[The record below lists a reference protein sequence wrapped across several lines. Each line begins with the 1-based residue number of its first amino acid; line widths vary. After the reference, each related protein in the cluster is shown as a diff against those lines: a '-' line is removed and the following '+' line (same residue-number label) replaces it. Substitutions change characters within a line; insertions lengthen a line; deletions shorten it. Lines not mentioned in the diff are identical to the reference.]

1 MATEVNK
8 IIFEIEITDKGIKRK
23 IDGATVSISKF
34 EKELK
39 KASESTKQLNNE
51 LSGRAK
57 LTTNAGLAGATL
69 TELGRTISDSNY
81 GIRGMANNLS
91 QLSTLFITMIQKV
104 DDNIKGF
111 ARLTTTLRMLGRE
124 LLGPLGI
131 ILAFQ
136 FVISRME
143 KADMEAK
150 KTAEGFDKMGDSI
163 SDAGR
168 DLKMLR
174 SILERGNLSLED
186 AQIAV
191 DAANNSY
198 SNLNLTLDDNGRLTK
213 NSTIALDNFI
223 LSMEKAAKATALLQ
237 QANSLV
243 NDERL
248 KQEEFEKKLGKID
261 EPGFWGK
268 IGEELNYLG
277 QFLGG
282 GTGAGS
288 ANRIIKTREEL
299 KNDYIGVL
307 KNQRATERQ
316 IFEDSMADIQE
327 TFEKEGL
334 LASAFNKNRVAND
347 KNTKQKLLDEI
358 ESFSKK
364 SKELLAKDEFELLK
378 IQREADVKRLELA
391 GATEEQIFQ
400 VKLYY
405 DLEYFKLL
413 KEANDK
419 FKKENED
426 YRDEVK
432 KATEFLLR
440 ERIKEIKEFES
451 IQKQMFSSLSTLLG
465 GFSDVQKE
473 IHQGNIDRIN
483 REKDLVLQNDE
494 LTQKEK
500 ERRLRQI
507 ESQEIAAQKRKIK
520 SERDMFT
527 LQQTL
532 KIAQAALSLKLY
544 LMEQTQEAELL
555 KSKATG
561 YSAEVT
567 MDAEKNIAAGSGS
580 IGKFVSVLGPIA
592 GPIAYGAMIAGMI
605 ATIVKARKQAKNA
618 IKNLVPSTNISDGS
632 TGGGAAVQAPAFNVV
647 GATQT
652 SQLAQTIA
660 GADDKPLRAYV
671 VASDVSTAQELE
683 RSTIEGASIG

>member
-1 MATEVNK
+1 MATQQKNE
-8 IIFEIEITDKGIKRK
+8 IIFQIIFDDTGVTRK
-23 IDGATVSISKF
+23 IGNAEVSVKKF
-34 EKELK
+34 DRELK
-39 KASESTKQLNNE
+39 KATLSTKELNNE

-91 QLSTLFITMIQKV
+91 QLSTLFITMISKV

-111 ARLTTTLRMLGRE
+111 ARLGVTLKMLWRE
-124 LLGPLGI
+124 LMGPLGI

-136 FVISRME
+136 IFLARLE
-143 KADMEAK
+143 RADMK
-150 KTAEGFDKMGDSI
+150 KRELTDTTDKLTKAEGAAAVQLKELLYAIKNNTLSYDELSIAVKNANDKYDDLNIVIDENGTVTEDSI
-163 SDAGR
+163 V
-168 DLKMLR
+168 
-174 SILERGNLSLED
+174 SI
-186 AQIAV
+186 
-191 DAANNSY
+191 NN
-198 SNLNLTLDDNGRLTK
+198 K
-213 NSTIALDNFI
+213 IIALEN
-223 LSMEKAAKATALLQ
+223 LAKANAAVQKFEEIYAKQLEMEIRHRNEMNETDKVIGFDRIKRITSYGATVK
-237 QANSLV
+237 NTE
-243 NDERL
+243 DET
-248 KQEEFEKKLGKID
+248 Q
-261 EPGFWGK
+261 
-268 IGEELNYLG
+268 
-277 QFLGG
+277 
-282 GTGAGS
+282 
-288 ANRIIKTREEL
+288 TRRE
-299 KNDYIGVL
+299 
-307 KNQRATERQ
+307 
-316 IFEDSMADIQE
+316 
-327 TFEKEGL
+327 
-334 LASAFNKNRVAND
+334 NRVASLQKTQKAEKEVLDKELADLRAYVDEHGILSDFFNTNRTNSRKEGND
-347 KNTKQKLLDEI
+347 KIADEI
-358 ESFSKK
+358 ESFNQKTR
-364 SKELLAKDEFELLK
+364 ELLAKNEFELLR
-378 IQREADVKRLELA
+378 IQYEADVKRLELA
-391 GATEEQIFQ
+391 GATEEQIGQ

-405 DLEYFKLL
+405 MVQYYQLLQEKRLEDF
-413 KEANDK
+413 
-419 FKKENED
+419 ENEKK
-426 YRDEVK
+426 YNEEVK

-440 ERIKEIKEFES
+440 ERIKEIKEFEA

-483 REKDLVLQNDE
+483 RERDLVLQNDE

-618 IKNLVPSTNISDGS
+618 IKNLVPSTNVSEGS
-632 TGGGAAVQAPAFNVV
+632 TGGGASIQAPAFNVV

-660 GADDKPLRAYV
+660 GAEDKPLRAYV
-671 VASDVSTAQELE
+671 VASDVTTAQELE

>member
-1 MATEVNK
+1 MATEQVNK
-8 IIFEIEITDKGIKRK
+8 MIFQIIFDDTGVTRK
-23 IDGATVSISKF
+23 IGNAEVSVKKF
-34 EKELK
+34 DRELK
-39 KASESTKQLNNE
+39 KAALSTKQLNNE

-91 QLSTLFITMIQKV
+91 QLSTLFITMISKV

-111 ARLTTTLRMLGRE
+111 ARLGVTLKMLWRE
-124 LLGPLGI
+124 LMGPLGI

-136 FVISRME
+136 IFLARLE
-143 KADMEAK
+143 RADMK
-150 KTAEGFDKMGDSI
+150 KRELTDTTDKLTKAEGAAAVQLKELLYAIENNTLSYNELEIAIKNANDKYDDLNIVIDENGTVTEDSI
-163 SDAGR
+163 V
-168 DLKMLR
+168 
-174 SILERGNLSLED
+174 SI
-186 AQIAV
+186 
-191 DAANNSY
+191 NN
-198 SNLNLTLDDNGRLTK
+198 K
-213 NSTIALDNFI
+213 IIALEN
-223 LSMEKAAKATALLQ
+223 LAKANAAVQKFEEIYAKQLEMEIRHRNEMNETDKVIGFDRIKRITSFGTAVE
-237 QANSLV
+237 NTE
-243 NDERL
+243 DET
-248 KQEEFEKKLGKID
+248 Q
-261 EPGFWGK
+261 
-268 IGEELNYLG
+268 
-277 QFLGG
+277 
-282 GTGAGS
+282 
-288 ANRIIKTREEL
+288 TRRE
-299 KNDYIGVL
+299 
-307 KNQRATERQ
+307 
-316 IFEDSMADIQE
+316 
-327 TFEKEGL
+327 
-334 LASAFNKNRVAND
+334 NRVASLQETQKAEKEVLDKELADLRAYVDEHGILSDFFNTNRANSRKEGND
-347 KNTKQKLLDEI
+347 KIADEI
-358 ESFSKK
+358 ESFNQKTR
-364 SKELLAKDEFELLK
+364 ELLAKNEFELLR
-378 IQREADVKRLELA
+378 IQYEADEKRLKAA
-391 GATEEQIFQ
+391 GATEEQIGQ

-405 DLEYFKLL
+405 MIQYYQLLQEKRLEDF
-413 KEANDK
+413 
-419 FKKENED
+419 ENEKK
-426 YRDEVK
+426 YNEEVK

-567 MDAEKNIAAGSGS
+567 MDAEKNIAAGTGS

-660 GADDKPLRAYV
+660 GAEDKPLRAYV
-671 VASDVSTAQELE
+671 VASDVTTAQELE